1 MGRMNG
7 LTIRLAG
14 KTPIGLLLPT
24 GKRVEKHIRCSLRG
38 FAQSAHD
45 ERSREIDFSLNTS
58 ALVRRLHGLW

>member
-14 KTPIGLLLPT
+14 KTPLERSLPM
-24 GKRVEKHIRCSLRG
+24 GKRVEKHIRCSSGG
-38 FAQSAHD
+38 FGQSAHD